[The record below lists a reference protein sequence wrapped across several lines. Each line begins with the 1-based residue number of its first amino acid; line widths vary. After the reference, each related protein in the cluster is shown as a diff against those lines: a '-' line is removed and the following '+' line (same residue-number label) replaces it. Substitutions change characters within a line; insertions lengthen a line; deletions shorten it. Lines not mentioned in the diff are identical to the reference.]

1 MEHRRSTG
9 GQEEH
14 RRRTGG
20 AQEHRRSTGA
30 QEEDRRK
37 AGEAREE
44 HGRSTVAT
52 VTRQKEAEQKCP
64 ASPRVFPSHQHV
76 TYRCRALKGPLGKSK
91 QGQSSARLHLPSFH
105 PGWKLLG
112 TARDNVMICVLWSPA
127 VPSDLLPA
135 WPPEPS
141 EKPFFPTPCRLLKTL
156 VYINSFSFNY
166 LSLNFFCSSTTHRKA
181 SSFPAIPPRSKTSDT
196 IFMCTL

>member
-1 MEHRRSTG
+1 MDGGSTGGGQEEGRRSTG
-9 GQEEH
+9 GV
-14 RRRTGG
+14 
-20 AQEHRRSTGA
+20 
-30 QEEDRRK
+30 QEEDRRSTGGAQK
-37 AGEAREE
+37 EHRSTGGGQEK

-64 ASPRVFPSHQHV
+64 ASPRVFPSHQHE

-105 PGWKLLG
+105 PGWKLLE

-141 EKPFFPTPCRLLKTL
+141 EKRFFPTPSCRLLKTL
-156 VYINSFSFNY
+156 IYINSFSSNY
-166 LSLNFFCSSTTHRKA
+166 LSLNEFIHNS
-181 SSFPAIPPRSKTSDT
+181 
-196 IFMCTL
+196 